1 MIVAALAYLAAA
13 GRDIGLVADQIMNTL
28 ANSYLLVAIPMF
40 LLAANVMNAGSIS
53 DRLFA
58 LCHLAVG
65 RVRGGLA
72 QVDVL
77 VSVLFAS
84 MSGSAVADA
93 AGPGLVTIRAME
105 KAGYPRGFAAAIVA
119 ASAVLG
125 PIIPPSIPLLLYAL
139 IANASVAAL
148 FLGGVVPGLLLA
160 AVMMLVVALTA
171 RRRGFPVTELPP
183 RPERPRIL
191 ARAAL
196 PLGMPVLLL
205 GGIYSGAF
213 TPTEAAG
220 VAALYALVL
229 AGILYRELRWRAVY
243 EVFFV
248 TARQTSVI
256 LLMLCGAFALN
267 YAVTSEQADK
277 ALAAWIDG
285 LGAVAARIPGGGEPL
300 LPRARL
306 LCRRGDH
313 APRHRAGAPTERR
326 RARHRYGLLR
336 RHHRLQHH
344 DRARHAALR
353 AASLRAV
360 GADEDPARRDHPRDL
375 GAHRLDD
382 RCARV
387 ASRLSV
393 PGDVAAAPA
402 RLREVTGQEHAGED
416 AGEEHQRKDERHT
429 ADHAKQA
436 PGRPERRADDNR

>member
-1 MIVAALAYLAAA
+1 VSAPLLLLIGVFVALVIARVPIAFAMIVAALAYLVAA

-191 ARAAL
+191 ARGAL

-229 AGILYRELRWRAVY
+229 AGVLYRELRWRTVY

-277 ALAAWIDG
+277 ALAAWIGG
-285 LGAVAARIPGGGEPL
+285 LALSPLAFLVIVNLCFLVLGCFLDATTMLLVIVPVLLPSVAALGIDPVYFGVIIVFNITIGLVTP
-300 LPRARL
+300 P
-306 LCRRGDH
+306 
-313 APRHRAGAPTERR
+313 
-326 RARHRYGLLR
+326 YGLLLFVLSALTKIPLGEIIR
-336 RHHRLQHH
+336 ETWALIGSMI
-344 DRARHAALR
+344 AAL
-353 AASLRAV
+353 ALLV
-360 GADEDPARRDHPRDL
+360 VFPALVMWLPRVL
-375 GAHRLDD
+375 GY
-382 RCARV
+382 
-387 ASRLSV
+387 
-393 PGDVAAAPA
+393 
-402 RLREVTGQEHAGED
+402 
-416 AGEEHQRKDERHT
+416 
-429 ADHAKQA
+429 AK
-436 PGRPERRADDNR
+436 

>member
-1 MIVAALAYLAAA
+1 VSAPLLVLIGVFVALVIARVPIAFAMIVAALAYLAAA

-229 AGILYRELRWRAVY
+229 AGVVYRELRWSSVY
-243 EVFFV
+243 DVFFV

-277 ALAAWIDG
+277 ALAAWIGG
-285 LGAVAARIPGGGEPL
+285 LALSPLAFLVVVNLCFLVLGCFLDATTMLLVIVPVLLPSVAALGIDPVYFGVIIVFNITIGLVTP
-300 LPRARL
+300 P
-306 LCRRGDH
+306 
-313 APRHRAGAPTERR
+313 
-326 RARHRYGLLR
+326 YGLLLFVLSALTKIPLGEIIR
-336 RHHRLQHH
+336 ETWALIGSMI
-344 DRARHAALR
+344 AAL
-353 AASLRAV
+353 ALLV
-360 GADEDPARRDHPRDL
+360 VFPALVMWLPRVL
-375 GAHRLDD
+375 GY
-382 RCARV
+382 
-387 ASRLSV
+387 
-393 PGDVAAAPA
+393 
-402 RLREVTGQEHAGED
+402 
-416 AGEEHQRKDERHT
+416 
-429 ADHAKQA
+429 AK
-436 PGRPERRADDNR
+436 